1 MKRWLLVLLTLLVLL
16 PAPLRAQGEKP
27 QWPGV
32 DKTVVEKFAKEL
44 GREPQKPFL
53 DIQGDMLLFLFTLSG
68 CVGGFVMG
76 YFWHKVFVAG
86 KKDGEKPD

>member
-1 MKRWLLVLLTLLVLL
+1 MKRWLLVFATLLLLL
-16 PAPLRAQGEKP
+16 PAPARAEEE
-27 QWPGV
+27 QWQGV
-32 DKTVVEKFAKEL
+32 DKTVVEKYAREL

-53 DIQGDMLLFLFTLSG
+53 DLQGDMLLFFFTLAG
-68 CVGGFVMG
+68 GIGGFVMG